1 MENTSPRRWLLVA
14 FAAGSAFL
22 GGCVG
27 VCIGGVCLDSDGQA
41 SQAGVPLLHADA
53 GVRIE
58 RAAQGELPYQPGM
71 ALQIGDVVQTAGGF
85 AVIDFDDDN
94 YVALRENTRIQLG
107 SIRLFLGEVFA
118 HINQVIERG
127 GGEVTTD
134 EMSASVKGTEYSVRR
149 TPVSGRPDVGN
160 TAVVVRKGTVLC
172 EGRADRRWPAV
183 TVTDNRM
190 FRVEGKQIPRPPQY
204 VDAQAETAWADQAV
218 QRLLV
223 KRGSGIRPSFGIS
236 VPIGTSQP
244 RRDHPGQPT
253 QPTQPPPGTSSTGD
267 KSSGDKSSGD
277 KSTPPTRDHSA
288 PLRYPPPPQYQ
299 VK

>member
-1 MENTSPRRWLLVA
+1 MGNTAPRRWLLSA
-14 FAAGSAFL
+14 FVAGSAFL
-22 GGCVG
+22 SGCAG
-27 VCIGGVCLDSDGQA
+27 VCVGGVCMESDGQA

-58 RAAQGELPYQPGM
+58 RVSQGELAYQPGM
-71 ALQIGDVVQTAGGF
+71 ALQIGDVIQTTGGF

-118 HINQVIERG
+118 HINQIVERG
-127 GGEVTTD
+127 GGQVTTD

-149 TPVSGRPDVGN
+149 APVSGRSDTGN
-160 TAVVVRKGTVLC
+160 TAVIVRKGSVLC
-172 EGRADRRWPAV
+172 EGREDRRWAAV
-183 TVTDNRM
+183 TVTDNRI

-204 VDAQAETAWADQAV
+204 VDAQAETAWADRAI

-244 RRDHPGQPT
+244 RRDHPT
-253 QPTQPPPGTSSTGD
+253 QPTQPPPGKSSTGD
-267 KSSGDKSSGD
+267 KPTNSGGD
-277 KSTPPTRDHSA
+277 RPTPSTSDRS
-288 PLRYPPPPQYQ
+288 PLRDRSPSYYQ
-299 VK
+299 AR